1 MNYDM
6 IERFLIVMFA
16 MFGAFLAFVVIAG
29 SVALSIKIYNK
40 LDPAYAKK
48 VEQESLYIAKCK
60 SMGGIH
66 AITND
71 VKYCYK
77 EGKLVEIE

>member
-1 MNYDM
+1 MDYDM
-6 IERFLIVMFA
+6 LERCIIVIYVL
-16 MFGAFLAFVVIAG
+16 FGAFLAFAIIGGTIALC
-29 SVALSIKIYNK
+29 VHIYDQLN
-40 LDPAYAKK
+40 PEYAKK

-60 SMGGIH
+60 SVDGIH

-77 EGKLVEIE
+77 DGKVIEIE